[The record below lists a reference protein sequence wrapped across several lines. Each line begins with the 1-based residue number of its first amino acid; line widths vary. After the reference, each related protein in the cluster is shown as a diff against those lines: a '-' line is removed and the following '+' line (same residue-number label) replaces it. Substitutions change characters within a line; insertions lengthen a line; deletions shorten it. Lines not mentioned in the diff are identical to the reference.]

1 MKESYYFPHD
11 HNARNDERVLK
22 IRSQFNNAE
31 GYGIYFMVIEVLAES
46 SDGSIDASDM
56 APLSLSL
63 SLPKGRLEAF
73 LTLSISLGLFKKR
86 GDRIYSDRMNE
97 YKKFREERSESGRKG
112 ARSRWDSVNSSAIAK
127 PMLEPML
134 IKGKE
139 RKGKYEVPDDLKESE
154 KEILDWLEYKK
165 EKGKTYKPK
174 GLEAFWRVFRAIPK
188 SKRRES
194 VDYCMANN
202 WDGLFEKKGES
213 KQLGEGLWADGAE
226 KAAQRDREAIKKKM
240 ELLKRGS
247 MEPVNPSTL
256 GGIQA
261 GDGSVKKG

>member
-63 SLPKGRLEAF
+63 SLPKDKLEAF
-73 LTLSISLGLFKKR
+73 LALSISLGLFKKK

-112 ARSRWDSVNSSAIAK
+112 ARSRWDSINSSAIAQ
-127 PMLEPML
+127 PLLEPML

-139 RKGKYEVPDDLKESE
+139 RKGK
-154 KEILDWLEYKK
+154 
-165 EKGKTYKPK
+165 
-174 GLEAFWRVFRAIPK
+174 
-188 SKRRES
+188 
-194 VDYCMANN
+194 
-202 WDGLFEKKGES
+202 ES
-213 KQLGEGLWADGAE
+213 KENDFDAFYKAYPKKVGKDAARSAWNKKNPPLSEVLTALEQQKKMDQWSKNDGQFIPNPATWLNHGRWKDEISNAEIKPMLKSLGE
-226 KAAQRDREAIKKKM
+226 I
-240 ELLKRGS
+240 
-247 MEPVNPSTL
+247 
-256 GGIQA
+256 
-261 GDGSVKKG
+261 